1 MSCPIGRA
9 DAAGFVK
16 ASFKVTDG
24 TCCSHT
30 RDASRPIRHP
40 GYLPGNEETQPAR
53 SVRSRCTGA
62 RRVNVNVQRA
72 VTRRDNGSLTPAV
85 CISLGIPATRVDYY
99 RASSRRYL
107 VDLWGGKSISPPR
120 EFCNFHRV
128 SPESDESLRAFRD
141 GISRRFYQ
149 HWR

>member
-107 VDLWGGKSISPPR
+107 VDLWGGKSIPPPR